1 MKFLPRLPLAALVL
15 ACALPFAVVH
25 AAAPMAGDQA
35 PGYYRIKLGDF
46 EITALSD
53 GTHPFPVDTV
63 MTNITRQQALQDL
76 ADADLKLPVQ
86 GSINA
91 FLINTGTRLILVD
104 SGAGALYGPCCGKL
118 LSRLRA
124 AGYQPGQVDE
134 ILITHLHKDHAGGI
148 VAQGAA
154 VFPNAVLRLSQTEA
168 DYWLDP
174 ANKAKAPAFLATFFD
189 AAQAAVAPYKAAG
202 HFQPYRDFGRI
213 EPGIEALPAPGHTPG
228 HASYLVTSGN
238 QQLLVWGDIV
248 HVAPIQFP
256 HPAAT
261 VKYDS
266 SESDAQI
273 TRAALLQ
280 RVSSQHLIVAAAH
293 IAFPGLGHVRQRKG
307 EYEWL
312 PLNYEETSEETR
324 SSPDQAQARH

>member
-1 MKFLPRLPLAALVL
+1 MLAFLVL
-15 ACALPFAVVH
+15 ACALPFTTAN
-25 AAAPMAGDQA
+25 AAAPMAASQA
-35 PGYYRIKLGDF
+35 PGYYRIQLGDF
-46 EITALSD
+46 ELTALSD

-63 MTNITRQQALQDL
+63 MTNITQQQALQDL

-118 LSRLRA
+118 LSHLRA
-124 AGYQPGQVDE
+124 AGYQPEQVDE

-148 VAQGAA
+148 FAQGAA

-168 DYWLDP
+168 DYWLNP
-174 ANKAKAPAFLATFFD
+174 ANKAKAPDFLSTFFD

-202 HFQPYRDFGRI
+202 HFQPYKDFGQI

-228 HASYLVTSGN
+228 HASYLVTSHN

-248 HVAPIQFP
+248 HVAPIQLP

-266 SESDAQI
+266 SEPDAQT
-273 TRAALLQ
+273 TRAALLR
-280 RVSSQHLIVAAAH
+280 RVSSQHLMVAAAH
-293 IAFPGLGHVRQRKG
+293 IAFPGLGHIRQHKG
-307 EYEWL
+307 EFEWL
-312 PLNYEETSEETR
+312 PLNYDETA
-324 SSPDQAQARH
+324 PAQP